1 MRLQVKEKLKK
12 TQNHSQ
18 LKKISK
24 TVSEQST
31 GGHFGKHFGVS
42 RLGENSPH
50 KMLSLLEAHFPLH
63 ASWWHIAGKEHTK
76 FNSSLQLT
84 ADAVSLNE

>member
-1 MRLQVKEKLKK
+1 L
-12 TQNHSQ
+12 
-18 LKKISK
+18 SK

-42 RLGENSPH
+42 SLGENSPH
-50 KMLSLLEAHFPLH
+50 KMLSLFAAHIPLH

-84 ADAVSLNE
+84 ADAVSLNEKDIKN